1 MSLGYFSAGDS
12 PFFFTEQLQQ
22 LDWLPRIWDAT
33 SGFGRN
39 LLFQLWIDYPIRLFI
54 KLASSIGLDWWS
66 IDKILWI
73 LPVVLMIHSVW
84 SLTRRLAFPHWAR
97 IISILVY
104 MANTYSLLLFDG
116 GQRGVMLA
124 YSFVPLVLSA
134 LLEHIE
140 EYRSVKRSMV
150 RQLYSHAR
158 LGMLLGILIAFDL
171 RFMYLT
177 MIAIGIFLCM
187 YCIHHRVAIRSVLR
201 MLLHI
206 FPVPLTVAVGLH
218 AFWILPAVLSR
229 GSTSLSQEYTSAG
242 MLRFLSVADFSHA
255 LSLLHPNWPE
265 NLFGKV
271 YFLQPEFLLL
281 PILAFASLLFVTHK
295 KNQDHIAT
303 LRIAFFVLLSLIGAF
318 FAKGVQE
325 PMGGIFA
332 WMFDQVPG
340 FVMFRDPTK
349 FYLFTALGYAVAIP
363 YTLIHMS
370 SYLDRVLPS
379 RKSRLSGVYV
389 ISVLF
394 MSMWLFMIRPV
405 YMGTVSGNF
414 SPKTVPE
421 EYVRLKDML
430 ISDPI
435 PSRVLWLPTA
445 EKFAYQSDIHPV
457 LTSEMLFGASSISG
471 ILDSIDSSAFEK
483 KLRDSGVKYV
493 VVPIDVW
500 RRFFLREYKYESADR
515 ERLILALRNRMSQK
529 DTSFTQL
536 AVFVHQPFTYVSHT
550 PSHISTQIHWMKRG
564 LVVSAAV
571 FVLACLILLKYR
583 RHKS

>member
-54 KLASSIGLDWWS
+54 KVASSIGLDWWS

-73 LPVVLMIHSVW
+73 LPVVLMIHSVC
-84 SLTRRLAFPHWAR
+84 SLTRRLAFPRWAR

-104 MANTYSLLLFDG
+104 MTNTYSLLLFDG

-124 YSFVPLVLSA
+124 YSFVPLVLSS

-140 EYRSVKRSMV
+140 EFHSVKRSMV
-150 RQLYSHAR
+150 RQLYSHVR
-158 LGMLLGILIAFDL
+158 LGLLLGILIAFDL

-206 FPVPLTVAVGLH
+206 FPVPLAVAVGLH
-218 AFWILPAVLSR
+218 SFWIVPAILTR
-229 GSTSLSQEYTSAG
+229 GAVSFSQEYTSAG
-242 MLRFLSVADFSHA
+242 MLHFLSVADFSHA

-281 PILAFASLLFVTHK
+281 PMLAFGSLLFVCQK
-295 KNQDHIAT
+295 KDQDT
-303 LRIAFFVLLSLIGAF
+303 KTQTRILFFVLLSLVGVF
-318 FAKGVQE
+318 FAKGVQD
-325 PMGGIFA
+325 PAGGIFV
-332 WMFDQVPG
+332 WMFDHVPG

-349 FYLFTALGYAVAIP
+349 FYLFTAVGYAVSIP
-363 YTLIHMS
+363 YTLVHAS
-370 SYLDRVLPS
+370 NYLSAIVPTRRS
-379 RKSRLSGVYV
+379 RQAIVRL
-389 ISVLF
+389 IPVLF
-394 MSMWLFMIRPV
+394 VGMWVFLIRPV
-405 YMGTVSGNF
+405 YSGTVSGNF
-414 SPKTVPE
+414 SPKSVPE
-421 EYVRLKDML
+421 EYIRLKDML
-430 ISDPI
+430 ISDPT
-435 PSRVLWLPTA
+435 PSRVLWLPAA

-457 LTSEMLFGASSISG
+457 ITSETLFGTSSISG
-471 ILDSIDSSAFEK
+471 ILDIIDSSSFEK

-500 RRFFLREYKYESADR
+500 RRFFLREYVHEPSDR
-515 ERLILALRNRMSQK
+515 EKLILALRNRMSQK
-529 DTSFTQL
+529 DTSFTDI
-536 AVFVHQPFTYVSHT
+536 AVFIHTPFSFSAHT
-550 PSHISTQIHWMKRG
+550 PSYVSTQMYWMKRG
-564 LVVSAAV
+564 MIVSAVV
-571 FVLACLILLKYR
+571 FVLVCLILVKYR